1 MIIILIYKKI
11 MRMNLSMEMM
21 DSISQNNQKPG
32 VCADKLI
39 LTRQEKIYTSS
50 DLLGEANSVL
60 IDHRGVIYSLRLT
73 QFGKLI
79 LTK

>member
-1 MIIILIYKKI
+1 MIMILIYNKI
-11 MRMNLSMEMM
+11 KRMNLSMEMM
-21 DSISQNNQKPG
+21 DSMSQNNQKPG
-32 VCADKLI
+32 VSADKLM
-39 LTRQEKIYTSS
+39 LTSQEKIYTSS